1 MSTLGYNIIVLA
13 LLAAIVTGAGVYLTI
28 FDQPKELEQLEEAEK
43 LARLRQAEVTSLLA
57 EEGTSARVAEEAIA
71 KWRARYKVIPQ
82 KLNSADVINYI
93 NQRSRTGFK
102 NFDVVVEGTDRT
114 SDYSTYSL
122 RITGRGYYSSLYK
135 FIWEVENSR
144 DFYRVKDLQLENIDL
159 MAEDEVTGNNKLEV
173 MVSFSMRVE
182 AFFGGKNGL
191 SAPVGEDDLGAED
204 DLLPTSAANLD
215 LPPVPA
221 DVLPDERPAVN
232 PFFPLILDQ
241 IPPNTY
247 DLLDVESASLFSIVE
262 GKAVFRHRD
271 DFVKL
276 GVGDPVYLGEITYI
290 NPSEGLVIARLN
302 KGGIIDEVE
311 LTLETGEAYR
321 QAFGTSRLAP
331 AKPTN

>member
-28 FDQPKELEQLEEAEK
+28 FDQPKDLAQLEEAEK
-43 LARLRQAEVTSLLA
+43 MARLRQAEVTSLLA

-93 NQRSRTGFK
+93 NQRSRSGFK
-102 NFDVVVEGTDRT
+102 NFDVVVEGTDAT
-114 SDYSTYSL
+114 PDYSTYSL
-122 RITGRGYYSSLYK
+122 RITGRGYYTSLYK

-173 MVSFSMRVE
+173 MVSFSLRIE

-191 SAPVGEDDLGAED
+191 SAPIGADDMSAED

-221 DVLPDERPAVN
+221 DVLPDARPATN

-247 DLLDVESASLFSIVE
+247 DLLDIESASLFSIVE
-262 GKAVFRHRD
+262 GKAVFRYRD

-276 GVGDPVYLGEITYI
+276 GVGDPIYLGEITYI
-290 NPSEGLVIARLN
+290 NPSEGRVIARLN

-311 LTLETGEAYR
+311 LNLETAESYR
-321 QAFGTSRLAP
+321 QAFGNSRLAP